1 MLGNDILIQ
10 SFLFYIEKFLYFSK
24 AKPVARIE
32 TGIRA
37 NRRELPFA
45 IILLRL
51 IF

>member
-10 SFLFYIEKFLYFSK
+10 SFLFYIESPYFSK
-24 AKPVARIE
+24 AKPVPGIE

-37 NRRELPFA
+37 NRREMPFA

>member
-24 AKPVARIE
+24 AKPVPGIE
-32 TGIRA
+32 PGMSA
-37 NRRELPFA
+37 DRRELPFS